1 VAAVNLDRLDRAGRL
16 VLLVLLGPLGR
27 RASAASLVRAGLPAR
42 KASKAPL
49 DLQGHLDQL
58 AKRVKQARL

>member
-16 VLLVLLGPLGR
+16 VLQARLDRLGR
-27 RASAASLVRAGLPAR
+27 RASAASWVRAGLPAR
-42 KASKAPL
+42 KASKASL

-58 AKRVKQARL
+58 VKRVKQAR